1 VRGRGL
7 LRAVELTEPIAATV
21 VRLALDAGFIVNAT
35 GPTTLRLAPPLI
47 LTTAQAD
54 TFVKALP
61 ALLDAAAAEHR
72 S

>member
-1 VRGRGL
+1 
-7 LRAVELTEPIAATV
+7 

-47 LTTAQAD
+47 LTTAQVD
-54 TFVKALP
+54 TFVDALP
-61 ALLDAAAAEHR
+61 ALLDVAAAEHR